1 MVNTPLFDL
10 GSVGLVQDLPDHTLP
25 PEAWT
30 DMRNMRCIDGD
41 VKKIEGDSQ
50 VFGTPTVAPS
60 FVLGVPG
67 ASQTF
72 WVYNSLTKAYVYE
85 GGVHTNITRQTA
97 GVDVNYTTVNGRDWN
112 GCLFQGVPILNN
124 GSDVP
129 QYWSALSSSQ
139 KLQDLA
145 AWPGATTKARVMRA
159 FGSYLIALNVVDAG
173 TPRPHMVWW
182 SHKADPGSLPSSWNY
197 ADPTVD
203 AGRRE
208 LTDAVAGVILDAQPL
223 RNMMLIY
230 KEGAVHTMRFQG
242 GQEIFAFD
250 ILQTEGGV
258 LATRCVTVIDEGKR
272 HFFVS
277 NDDLLVTDGQST
289 TSLGDRRLRRALFA
303 DIDPTYYVNSFCFHN
318 PREKEAWFCYP
329 ASGSSVPNIALIWNY
344 RSNTFYKRDFVGL
357 AASSAPIT
365 EAVSDTWTSTSG
377 DWSTETAPWSTEGR
391 QRTVVASPD
400 DTKFYLLDNTEQFH
414 GTSFTAYLERTS
426 LGVLGK
432 GRDGKAKA
440 DYTTRKLVYRIWP
453 KIRGTALVGIRLGG
467 QESIGSAVTWSAEQS
482 FDPATQTYLDFEVN
496 GRLIGV
502 RFATNLALSWRLEG
516 YDLDIAPLGQH

>member
-10 GSVGLVQDLPDHTLP
+10 GSIGLITDLPDHTLP

-67 ASQTF
+67 SSQTF
-72 WVYNSLTKAYVYE
+72 WLYTSLTKAYVYE

-97 GVDVNYTTVNGRDWN
+97 SVDVDYTASNGREWN
-112 GCLFQGVPILNN
+112 GCIFQGVPILNN
-124 GSDVP
+124 GADVP
-129 QYWSALSSSQ
+129 QYWPALSSSQ
-139 KLQDLA
+139 VLVDLTN
-145 AWPGATTKARVMRA
+145 WPGSTTKARVIRA
-159 FGSYLIALNVVDAG
+159 FGSYLIAFNVNDAG

-182 SHKADPGSLPSSWNY
+182 SHKADPGSLPASWDY
-197 ADPTVD
+197 TDPTVD

-208 LTDAVAGVILDAQPL
+208 LTDAAAGVILDAQPL
-223 RNMMLIY
+223 RNVMVIY
-230 KEGAVHTMRFQG
+230 KEGSVHLMRYQG

-250 ILQTEGGV
+250 PLQTEGGL
-258 LATRCVTVIDEGKR
+258 LATRCVAAIDEGRK

-277 NDDLLVTDGQST
+277 DNDILVTDGQT
-289 TSLGDRRLRRALFA
+289 TISVGDKRVRRSVFA
-303 DIDPTYYVNSFCFHN
+303 DLDPTYYVNSFCFHN

-329 ASGSSVPNIALIWNY
+329 SSGSEAPNIALIWNY
-344 RSNTFYKRDFVGL
+344 RTNTLYTRDFVGL

-365 EAVSDTWTSTSG
+365 DAATDTWTTTSS
-377 DWSTETAPWSTEGR
+377 DWSSDSDPWSSEGR
-391 QRTVVASPD
+391 QRTVVAAPS

-414 GTSFTAYLERTS
+414 GTSFTAYVERTG

-432 GRDGKAKA
+432 SRDGKAKA
-440 DYTTRKLVYRIWP
+440 DYNMRKLVYRIWP
-453 KIRGTALVGIRLGG
+453 KIRGAALVGIRLGA
-467 QESIGSAVTWSAEQS
+467 QESIGSSITWSTEQT
-482 FDPATQTYLDFEVN
+482 FDAATQTFLDFEVN

-502 RFATNLALSWRLEG
+502 RFTSNLATGWRLEG